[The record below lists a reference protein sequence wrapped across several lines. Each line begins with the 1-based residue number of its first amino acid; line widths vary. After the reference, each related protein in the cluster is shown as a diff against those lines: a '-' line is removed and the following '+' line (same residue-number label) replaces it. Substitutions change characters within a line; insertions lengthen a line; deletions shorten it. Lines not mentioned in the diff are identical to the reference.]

1 MSDQYYIRFR
11 GRVQGPFD
19 AEKLRQ
25 LARRGQFSRMHEV
38 SSDGQQWS
46 PASQQPELFAPAA
59 VPVAANAA
67 AASPAAVDSWRGS
80 GPSSAA
86 AAGST
91 QEGWYFVSAGKEQGP
106 VEFSALQEHFV
117 SRRLSPETEVWRTGM
132 VEWVAANTV
141 PGLVPTPAASTTQPL
156 VAVNTA
162 SQPALRT
169 ELEPFLLR
177 SLAASRPWVIF
188 ISVIGFIYAA
198 LLFVSGLMLVIVSSR
213 LGAPPGTVA
222 GITNMVFGIVVFTGA
237 WMLMNHAGGINMV
250 ERTRQEET
258 LRSCLDALKNF
269 WVYAG
274 IVLIVLLTL
283 VTLAVIVAVASPS
296 ALPDFHLN

>member
-1 MSDQYYIRFR
+1 MSDQYYIRLR

-38 SSDGQQWS
+38 SPDGQQWS

-59 VPVAANAA
+59 VPVAANSAA
-67 AASPAAVDSWRGS
+67 ATPTAVDSWRGG
-80 GPSSAA
+80 GPSSTAA
-86 AAGST
+86 AAPST
-91 QEGWYFVSAGKEQGP
+91 QDSWYFVTAGKEQGP
-106 VEFSALQEHFV
+106 IEFSALQEHFV
-117 SRRLSPETEVWRTGM
+117 SRRLAPETEVWRTGM
-132 VEWVAANTV
+132 VEWVPANTV
-141 PGLVPTPAASTTQPL
+141 PGLVPVPAASAQPT
-156 VAVNTA
+156 VVVNTT
-162 SQPALRT
+162 SQPTPRT

-177 SLAASRPWVIF
+177 TLAASRPWVIF

-198 LLFVSGLMLVIVSSR
+198 LMFGSGLVLVIVASR
-213 LGAPPGTVA
+213 VGAPPGTVA
-222 GITNMVFGIVVFTGA
+222 GITNMVMGIVVFTGS
-237 WMLMNHAGGINMV
+237 WMLMNHAGWINMV

-258 LRSCLDALKNF
+258 LRSCLEALKNF

-283 VTLAVIVAVASPS
+283 VSLAVIVAVASPS
-296 ALPDFHLN
+296 ALPDFPLH